1 VVEVNPMAD
10 ETWSSEEDTVEKA
23 DRNNYPADET
33 SDAGGIS
40 NRPLDEE
47 IENQEA
53 VPERGTTQADEQPR
67 SNVDLE
73 R

>member
-1 VVEVNPMAD
+1 MTD
-10 ETWSSEEDTVEKA
+10 KTWKSEDDTVEKA
-23 DRNNYPADET
+23 DRNSYPPD
-33 SDAGGIS
+33 DGDDVGGIS

-53 VPERGTTQADEQPR
+53 LPERGQMQKDER
-67 SNVDLE
+67 SHSNEDVE